1 MTPELNLSGVYVH
14 PLLAAAVLAFIAG
27 RLIELLLARLR
38 LYRVIWHRGLF
49 DVAMSV
55 ILWGAFAR
63 LLTLN

>member
-14 PLLAAAVLAFIAG
+14 PLLAAAVLAFAAG

-38 LYRVIWHRGLF
+38 LYRFIWHRGLF

>member
-14 PLLAAAVLAFIAG
+14 PLLAAAVLAFVAG

-38 LYRVIWHRGLF
+38 LYRFIWHRGLF